1 MSERELTVPECD
13 GALFNENVS
22 RFPAGELAKYA
33 GHHVASQALVPA
45 GPDTFRTAGGLVL
58 RFERSGPG
66 ATAVLSAYSCKP
78 EIFFYCAVF
87 SSR

>member
-66 ATAVLSAYSCKP
+66 ATATGFTIGEGRALG
-78 EIFFYCAVF
+78 IHF
-87 SSR
+87 RRR